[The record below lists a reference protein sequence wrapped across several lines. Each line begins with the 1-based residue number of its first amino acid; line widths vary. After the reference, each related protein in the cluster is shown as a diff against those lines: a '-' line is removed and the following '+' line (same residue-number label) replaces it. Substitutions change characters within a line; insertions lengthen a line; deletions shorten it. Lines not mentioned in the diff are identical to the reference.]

1 MECTFHQKTILSLK
15 NHNVKISSGFF
26 ISIVEPRLTSL
37 MWIIVKDVWH
47 KLFYVSSQILWKSW
61 TNFTLPIPWYHEH
74 ISILIWN

>member
-37 MWIIVKDVWH
+37 M
-47 KLFYVSSQILWKSW
+47 
-61 TNFTLPIPWYHEH
+61 
-74 ISILIWN
+74 